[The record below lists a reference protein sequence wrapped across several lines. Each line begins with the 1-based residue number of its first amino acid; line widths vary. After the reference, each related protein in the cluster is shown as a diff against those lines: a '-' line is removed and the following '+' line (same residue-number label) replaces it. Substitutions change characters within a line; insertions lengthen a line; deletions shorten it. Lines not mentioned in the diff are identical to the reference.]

1 MLQRKRWNR
10 VMKKILVNL
19 ASDLL
24 WNFLFDIFCLFLNL
38 SLPTLQYFPITPLI
52 QSAFQMLSGFACGNP
67 DFQFK
72 HQGMRN
78 AQLMITCE
86 ELYWNNLF
94 SITLKIYRG
103 IEEIIEHSVLTFRHL
118 SHFFLSWIHSLCN
131 FNKKR
136 DWVLIALRTTLLQ
149 QSKMDFH
156 LCCHSFQ
163 CFFDKINNRT
173 SYFFS
178 S

>member
-1 MLQRKRWNR
+1 
-10 VMKKILVNL
+10 MKKNL
-19 ASDLL
+19 DSLAPEFTMEFFV
-24 WNFLFDIFCLFLNL
+24 WHFVCLFLSL
-38 SLPTLQYFPITPLI
+38 SILTPQYFPITFLI
-52 QSAFQMLSGFACGNP
+52 QSAFPVLSGFACGNP
-67 DFQFK
+67 DLQFK

-103 IEEIIEHSVLTFRHL
+103 IKEIIEHSALTSRCL
-118 SHFFLSWIHSLCN
+118 SHFFLSCIHSLCN

-136 DWVLIALRTTLLQ
+136 DWVLIALRAMLLQ

-156 LCCHSFQ
+156 LCCQFLMFLWQ
-163 CFFDKINNRT
+163 D
-173 SYFFS
+173 
-178 S
+178 